1 MDVNIFKS
9 YDNIFN
15 FFLAV
20 NEGIFHMWTFS
31 FNNDNNQGF
40 HMQIQPWDIHMSST
54 TGLKRQKQLGNHL
67 LTKGRP
73 PTQPGNGRW
82 VTFLSKNVCWSH
94 NKYPLGGL
102 SSRKGL
108 RIPKSFKK
116 KKKKLW
122 KKDEVWVFIPHP
134 CCLWSDPIMCYSHP
148 CAQQRRNHPLWILLL
163 GIDLFYFSPPAL
175 RRYTWHMTLCKFK
188 VHNVMFHTLCIVK
201 WWPQ

>member
-1 MDVNIFKS
+1 MTALSRKEEEVAPARHRRARPRHKYLRFLMTDFTSIPMDVNIFKS

-122 KKDEVWVFIPHP
+122 KKDEV
-134 CCLWSDPIMCYSHP
+134 
-148 CAQQRRNHPLWILLL
+148 
-163 GIDLFYFSPPAL
+163 
-175 RRYTWHMTLCKFK
+175 
-188 VHNVMFHTLCIVK
+188 
-201 WWPQ
+201 